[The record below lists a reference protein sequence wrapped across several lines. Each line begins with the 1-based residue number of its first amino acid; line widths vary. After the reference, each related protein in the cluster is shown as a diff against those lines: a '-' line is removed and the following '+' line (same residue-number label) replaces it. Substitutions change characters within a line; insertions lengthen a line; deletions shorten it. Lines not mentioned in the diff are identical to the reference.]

1 MLTVRTMPQFPSRG
15 DKGDETPEP
24 ESTAPKKFK
33 AHPDWKDVTIPLIP
47 IASWRESTKERV
59 LPKDPRFYKLI
70 LRVKFFSE
78 EFTMQTSES
87 FLDLGTTIEDIAGAY
102 GPTFG
107 KSSGYPKDMIGSSYN
122 IHLVKVREDS
132 DGVEDNITSRKHE
145 VRPEEWPIRAWN
157 FEPPK
162 SGEIPKTLRAH
173 MEWRRINEGRTVVE
187 PDAEAASDGD
197 YRVEDVEFTDGEDD
211 ARAARGG
218 GGGRRDDR
226 DRGGGGFDQD
236 PFTQVD
242 RDRGIDREGRGAPFG
257 GGGGGPFAP
266 RDDRGGPT
274 QQPPRFDPTGWF
286 VWSQPRGTTGEF
298 KRCNKAYDAIWVGD
312 HYEPAPLAA
321 TNASGIP
328 ASEEPPIVNGLIYNG
343 VAWVPAPHGATKIN
357 GRWVPLPDPNAAMN
371 SPITNPARQLPPP
384 PPPRPESHP
393 DDSSYF
399 LIDNQWTH
407 CPGGI
412 RLDAQSGQWVPR
424 PPPPPIVKPAAEANV
439 SPPMSLSEKL
449 ALLTSA
455 ATAIVGSFGAVTQPR
470 IAAELAAEERRR
482 DAERLA
488 EDRRREE
495 TRLAEDRRRESERAA
510 EDRRREEAR
519 IAAERAKADADAQK
533 ETARLMAEAQKEAA
547 KLAAEAQIK
556 AAELNA
562 ERERAAREAEER
574 RRDAHLERERE
585 DRRREEDRKAEERRI
600 ETAAA
605 LKREE
610 LATQARLAAEAA
622 AEAERVRREQR
633 DREERIA
640 SEKRMADILAIAK
653 EKPPAPP
660 PAPDFT
666 RELERR
672 RKEAEALGAKFG
684 DAAGGDAASAA
695 TATVIGA
702 VAERLTDVAGKYV
715 DATLEARKLEARAA
729 AQAPPPPRQPPPISG
744 FAPPPPGYIW
754 HKFPDNSLGMIP
766 APVQPTYVP
775 PQHHFAPPPPALT
788 SPPIT
793 LPAGIVTPPE
803 ATQEPVQPT
812 THYGE
817 EPAWGV
823 IETPPTMIV
832 PTQPEPAPEPRRTI
846 IDFGDDYAPPKRRAP
861 RAQEHAVTVNEPEPN
876 NVARDNRSKIVETP
890 VVVETP
896 EPNNDAA
903 SDPPA
908 SADPAAEATIEPAQ

>member
-1 MLTVRTMPQFPSRG
+1 MSTFASKDKDEKEIPSSAS
-15 DKGDETPEP
+15 KTY
-24 ESTAPKKFK
+24 T
-33 AHPDWKDVTIPLIP
+33 AHPDWRDVKMPLMP
-47 IASWRESTKERV
+47 LSTWKESTKARV
-59 LPKDPRFYKLI
+59 LPHDPALFKWV
-70 LRVKFFSE
+70 LRVKYNAGTFI
-78 EFTMQTSES
+78 MQTPEPYLELETSP
-87 FLDLGTTIEDIAGAY
+87 DDIGRMY
-102 GPTFG
+102 GPTFS
-107 KSSGYPKDMIGSSYN
+107 KSSRFPSEMVGSVYSVQ
-122 IHLVKVREDS
+122 LVKVRADS
-132 DGVEDNITSRKHE
+132 DGVETNITAREHDLSPLEYPLREWKFE
-145 VRPEEWPIRAWN
+145 RPN
-157 FEPPK
+157 
-162 SGEIPKTLRAH
+162 GCEIPKAVTEHLK
-173 MEWRRINEGRTVVE
+173 WRFDNDGRLCEE
-187 PDAEAASDGD
+187 PDPDAADDGD
-197 YRVEDVEFTDGEDD
+197 FRVEDITFADGEDD
-211 ARAARGG
+211 PRAAREARGG
-218 GGGRRDDR
+218 GFGGRDRDPLGADPFTRDDR
-226 DRGGGGFDQD
+226 DHPFNRDDQN
-236 PFTQVD
+236 V
-242 RDRGIDREGRGAPFG
+242 GRGMPFG
-257 GGGGGPFAP
+257 

-312 HYEPAPLAA
+312 YYEPAPLAA
-321 TNASGIP
+321 TNASGVP

-600 ETAAA
+600 EAAAA

-775 PQHHFAPPPPALT
+775 PQHHFAPPTPALT

-793 LPAGIVTPPE
+793 LSDGIVTPPE